1 MIVVVLGVV
10 LIVVNY
16 AEHMKLGWMPGGHKE
31 AYFAV
36 GIVIAALGAWF
47 LAAFDRPA

>member
-1 MIVVVLGVV
+1 MVAMGVL
-10 LIVVNY
+10 LIVLNY
-16 AEHMKLGWMPGGHKE
+16 AEHMNLRWMPGGHRE
-31 AYFAV
+31 AYFAL